1 MRNISGQD
9 KPAFKY
15 RLIQFPCVF
24 NMFFFFFK
32 RNYISEEHHGTW
44 YKKYTETPGKIK
56 NELSGILN
64 HSRGPFCI
72 ANNVIAY
79 CYIYI
84 YILYWYGY
92 STLAFK
98 NHSHIK
104 QKEQTYCFFKTF
116 YKPLIHVQTVLMTV

>member
-84 YILYWYGY
+84 YIYCTGMVIALWH
-92 STLAFK
+92 LKIIHILNKKNKLIAFLK
-98 NHSHIK
+98 HSINHLFMCKLS
-104 QKEQTYCFFKTF
+104 
-116 YKPLIHVQTVLMTV
+116 